1 LKVPYSPVGYLQLS
15 YWRVLG
21 YIPDL
26 PDIISLSPQPVKTT
40 EGHKVQTKWCL
51 VKVSDGTRGALGKKK
66 VYELSVNGNSFTAVW
81 GMAEKPNRQSK
92 TLRFS
97 SEQGARWAAMD
108 KIQSKLDKGYTIAYS
123 A

>member
-1 LKVPYSPVGYLQLS
+1 M
-15 YWRVLG
+15 
-21 YIPDL
+21 
-26 PDIISLSPQPVKTT
+26 KTT

-66 VYELSVNGNSFTAVW
+66 VYELSVDGNSFTAVW
-81 GMAEKPNRQSK
+81 GMAEKPSRQRQVK
-92 TLRFS
+92 TFS
-97 SEQGARWAAMD
+97 SAQGARWAAMD